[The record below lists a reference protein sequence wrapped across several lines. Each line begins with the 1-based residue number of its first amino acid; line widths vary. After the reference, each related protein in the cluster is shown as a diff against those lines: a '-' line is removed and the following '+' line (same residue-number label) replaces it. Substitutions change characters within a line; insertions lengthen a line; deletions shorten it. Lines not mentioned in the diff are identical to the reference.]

1 VIEVDGPD
9 LSLLLQQSVKKV
21 KAERAIGVVGV
32 AGGGRMR
39 LEHLSEC
46 WRVHL
51 ECAVARVERLEA
63 AWKQAEEHFRLKAVW
78 CAHLNYAAD
87 ELRALLA
94 RVRLGEAKCRYC
106 EGVVPCTNL
115 EHRSEETK

>member
-1 VIEVDGPD
+1 MSDP
-9 LSLLLQQSVKKV
+9 
-21 KAERAIGVVGV
+21 
-32 AGGGRMR
+32 GGT
-39 LEHLSEC
+39 HFPEC

-51 ECAVARVERLEA
+51 ECAVARVERLERLEA

-94 RVRLGEAKCRYC
+94 RVR
-106 EGVVPCTNL
+106 
-115 EHRSEETK
+115 SEETK